1 MLINIKRVI
10 SIILAIITVISI
22 LPTSA
27 FALSWDGSSVTG
39 SSATGSASDPGY
51 AIRTDSDNCIGYR
64 FSCVNSSG
72 SMKVTKVID
81 VYRNT
86 GYGNLGYSDGYKFT
100 NKYNKKQ
107 LISRKNN
114 SFSTSDNQTNCY
126 KESNISFETALP
138 APSGMGTWQ
147 NRTGNINQIL
157 GKLGIG
163 TVSNLSYG
171 DKVIVE
177 PIYDLCLRSTY
188 HSVTVTEYALYG
200 RYLLGG
206 TSTGGSSATSNTWGY
221 ISRFTN
227 KEFPNELYTPN
238 GQGLWTAASKLTS
251 KETFNNLIDKGYGAG
266 IAYTE
271 TTNKTYK
278 IKFNGNGS
286 TSGSMSDLSMV
297 YGTAKK
303 LTANAFKKTGHEF
316 VNWNRK
322 SDGSGTSYTNRQSV
336 NNLTSTHGA
345 TVNLYAQW
353 NPYVLKVYYDANG
366 GRIASSDTYK
376 LNSEGRVYKKAD
388 NEQYYQTWTYN
399 SKKTD
404 GLVNVGAFGIAR
416 TGYIFNGWWCTTAD
430 GVGQIINQNNGD
442 IRPTDINPDIANG
455 DCSRRMYAQWNPI
468 RYTIAFNGNGHTG
481 GSTAAMICTYDVAS
495 NLTANGFT
503 KTGYHFLGWNTKADG
518 TGTTYT
524 NQQSVLNLSST
535 HGSTITLYA
544 QWETNAYSIGFDG
557 NGHTGGSTSGMTMK
571 FDESKALT
579 ANGYTR
585 IGYTFKNWNTKAN
598 GTGTSYSNR
607 QTVRNLTSVNG
618 GTVTLYAQW
627 NPITYKIV
635 FNGNGHTGGS
645 TAEMAM
651 TYDVAANLTENGFR
665 KTGYVFTGWNT
676 EPDGSGTR
684 YTNRQSVINLTS
696 TEGAV
701 INLYAQ
707 WRPITYTIRFNGNGA
722 TRGTMAAMEMVYNQ
736 AKNLTPNGFTR
747 PSYNFL
753 GWNTRADGTG
763 TSYADKQSVR
773 NLTTE
778 DGATVYLY
786 AQWEYDPE
794 LNVRL
799 VRVYEGDK
807 NNTDFYY
814 GYSEG
819 ETFNDYTYRNGY
831 PSMKDIVW
839 FNVKFPYEAEEIQV
853 KQYVRTGSSAWQTRI
868 VTLSKNDEGTCLFP
882 VQFTGAY
889 KTINASTDSFVIEA
903 KMDWVDENGE
913 VRKTGA
919 IRRFY
924 VPVEP
929 TVHRYRVTAYG
940 YDGSVVA
947 TAGDTTSGKI
957 YAGQRVKFSY
967 HYKMDNTWTALE
979 NLKGIMKYW
988 NGSSW
993 LKASSSGYDLSQ
1005 RVHMNKNNPVTAN
1018 STLDKYTIP
1027 LTTKLRAQLES
1038 AWAKDTE
1045 HTTETTNID
1054 IPVIKAD
1061 VALAEI
1067 ILIDADTNAVLDPNN
1082 LEVSQKV
1089 TVQYVYKNNTDTK
1102 IFVEGFKDD
1111 KSQIPGVFAIPA
1123 KSQAR
1128 VNAYTFKVAN
1138 TRSFNIW
1145 GGVYLEGMGIGN
1157 TKYESNGSNNEKTLV
1172 CRVNHPLSL
1181 IPIAPNAPYR
1191 EGTDIITSYWLNNRC
1206 DINYTPNSNITLE
1219 FNIYNGQTLV
1229 DSISI
1234 YEAIVPAENK
1244 NLIYFK
1250 WTVPEGLNGAN
1261 ISIHAEVVEDGLS
1274 YNKKITSYETTPYNI
1289 SATPD
1294 TDFEKKAPRGFSI
1307 PSKLETKTGAASWWE
1322 WKYENG
1328 TYTKVDYAI
1337 GISNNRANLTP
1348 IADSTAEKNG
1358 SVWTMKSG
1366 YGLTM
1371 ALNNN
1376 MSAVTGYTKPDDTA
1390 YTTAQYCKALLPE
1403 YKYSTTENEY
1413 RTLGKDGLKWVF
1425 RTNGSYGNVHF
1436 TPIWYP
1442 DGKYT
1447 IGIVQSDCWTPAG
1460 MITRN
1465 ANTNSIEISE
1475 SAYDD
1480 WYVGRR

>member
-1 MLINIKRVI
+1 
-10 SIILAIITVISI
+10 
-22 LPTSA
+22 
-27 FALSWDGSSVTG
+27 
-39 SSATGSASDPGY
+39 
-51 AIRTDSDNCIGYR
+51 
-64 FSCVNSSG
+64 
-72 SMKVTKVID
+72 MKVSKVID

-86 GYGNLGYSDGYKFT
+86 GYGKLGYSDGYKFT
-100 NKYNKKQ
+100 TKYSKKQ

-114 SFSTSDNQTNCY
+114 SFSTSANTTNCY
-126 KESNISFETALP
+126 KEADISFETALP

-147 NRTGNINQIL
+147 NRTGNINKIL
-157 GKLGIG
+157 GKLGVG
-163 TVSNLSYG
+163 SVSNLDYG

-177 PIYDLCLRSTY
+177 PIYDLCLKSTY
-188 HSVTVTEYALYG
+188 HSVTVTEYAVYG

-206 TSTGGSSATSNTWGY
+206 SSTGGSSATSNTWGY

-238 GQGLWTAASKLTS
+238 GQGLWTAATKLTS
-251 KETFNNLIDKGYGAG
+251 KETFDNLIGMGYGAG

-286 TSGSMSDLSMV
+286 TSGSMSNLSMV

-303 LTANAFKKTGHEF
+303 LTANAFKKTGNKFE
-316 VNWNRK
+316 NWNRK
-322 SDGSGTSYTNRQSV
+322 ADGSGTSYSNKQSV
-336 NNLTSTHGA
+336 KNLTSTNGA

-353 NPYVLKVYYDANG
+353 DPNILKVYYDANG
-366 GRIASSDTYK
+366 GRIASSDTYY
-376 LNSEGRVYKKAD
+376 LNSSGRIYKKSD
-388 NEQYYQTWTYN
+388 STQYYQTWEYN
-399 SKKTD
+399 KANESGLINAKT
-404 GLVNVGAFGIAR
+404 FGIAK
-416 TGYIFNGWWCTTAD
+416 TGYKFSGWWCTTED
-430 GVGQIINQNNGD
+430 GVGQIISQNNED
-442 IRPTDINPDIANG
+442 IKPMDINPEIAND
-455 DCSRRMYAQWNPI
+455 DCSRRMYAQWTPI
-468 RYTIAFNGNGHTG
+468 TYNIVFNGNGNTS
-481 GSTAAMICTYDVAS
+481 GSTASMTCTYDVAS
-495 NLTANGFT
+495 NLTANGFK
-503 KTGYHFLGWNTKADG
+503 KTGYHFAGWNTKSDG
-518 TGTTYT
+518 SGTTYT

-535 HGSTITLYA
+535 NGATITLYA
-544 QWETNAYSIGFDG
+544 QWDTNSYSIGFDG
-557 NGHTGGSTSGMTMK
+557 NGHTGGSTSGMKMK

-579 ANGYTR
+579 ANGYTKT
-585 IGYTFKNWNTKAN
+585 GYTFKNWNKKSN
-598 GTGTSYSNR
+598 GTGTSYTNK
-607 QTVRNLTSVNG
+607 QVVCNLTSTAG

-627 NPITYKIV
+627 TPITYKIV
-635 FNGNGHTGGS
+635 FNGNGS
-645 TAEMAM
+645 TSGKMSKMTM
-651 TYDVAANLTENGFR
+651 TYDVAADLTPNAFV

-676 EPDGSGTR
+676 EIDGSGFS
-684 YTNRQSVINLTS
+684 YTDKQTVVNLSETDG
-696 TEGAV
+696 EE

-707 WRPITYTIRFNGNGA
+707 WRPITYTIKFDGNGA
-722 TRGTMAAMEMVYNQ
+722 AIGTTEEMVLEYNQ
-736 AKNLTPNGFTR
+736 TDYLSPNGFIR
-747 PSYNFL
+747 PNYNFL
-753 GWNTRADGTG
+753 GWNTKSDGTG
-763 TSYADKQSVR
+763 KSYANEQSVS
-773 NLTTE
+773 NLTTV
-778 DGATVYLY
+778 DGSVITLY

-799 VRVYEGDK
+799 VRVHEGDK
-807 NNTDFYY
+807 NNTDVYY

-819 ETFNDYTYRNGY
+819 ETFNDYIYRDGY
-831 PSMKDIVW
+831 PSMNDTIW
-839 FNVKFPYEAEEIQV
+839 FNVKFLDEAEEIRV
-853 KQYVRTGSSAWQTRI
+853 KQYVRTGTEDWQTRI
-868 VTLSKNDEGTCLFP
+868 VTLSKNDDGSYLFP
-882 VQFTGAY
+882 VQFSGKY

-903 KMDWVDENGE
+903 KMDWMDENGE
-913 VRKTGA
+913 VRKSGS
-919 IRRFY
+919 IRKFY
-924 VPVEP
+924 IPVEP

-957 YAGQRVKFSY
+957 YAGQRVNFSY
-967 HYKMDNTWTALE
+967 HYKMENTWTALE
-979 NLKGIMKYW
+979 NLKGTMNYL

-993 LKASSSGYDLSQ
+993 TKVPVGEPDVSQ
-1005 RVHMNKNNPVTAN
+1005 SVHMNKNNPVTAN
-1018 STLDKYTIP
+1018 SRLDKYTIP
-1027 LTTKLRAQLES
+1027 LTTKLRVKLES
-1038 AWAKDTE
+1038 AWAKDTA
-1045 HTTETTNID
+1045 HTTETNNID

-1172 CRVNHPLSL
+1172 CKVNHPLSL

-1219 FNIYNGQTLV
+1219 FNIYKGQTLV

-1261 ISIHAEVVEDGLS
+1261 ISIHAEVVDAGLS

-1328 TYTKVDYAI
+1328 AYTKVDYAI
-1337 GISNNRANLTP
+1337 GISNNNAILTP
-1348 IADSTAEKNG
+1348 TADSTAEKNG

-1376 MSAVTGYTKPDDTA
+1376 MSAVTGYTRPDDTA

-1436 TPIWYP
+1436 TPLWYP

-1460 MITRN
+1460 MITRK